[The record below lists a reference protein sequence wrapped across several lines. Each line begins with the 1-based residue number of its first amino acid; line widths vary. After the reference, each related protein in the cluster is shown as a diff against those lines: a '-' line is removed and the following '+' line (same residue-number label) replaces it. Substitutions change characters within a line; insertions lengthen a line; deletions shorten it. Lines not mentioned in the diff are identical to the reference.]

1 MALDHEEQEQ
11 LAALKGWWQEH
22 GNLVVTALVAVALA
36 SAGWRGWSWYQ
47 NKQSLEASTLYQMLT
62 RAVQAGDAK
71 TMRDASGALAED
83 YPRTLYGVAGGAGLR
98 ALLLRPSQS
107 QGCKGAAP
115 MGARA
120 FALRRSEG
128 SRAAAL
134 RGGATRRES
143 LRRSPEDAR
152 CGAWRSLCRP
162 VRGATGRRAGRQRSV
177 SRGRSSARLV
187 AKRQAKEAKAAYQ
200 VALDKAGKDDNAFR
214 ESVRMRLEALGG

>member
-83 YPRTLYGVAGGAGLR
+83 YPRTLYASLGALVSARYYFDHRNLKDAKAQLQWVLERSRSDDLKDLARLR
-98 ALLLRPSQS
+98 FAAVQLDEKAYDEALKTLDAEH
-107 QGCKGAAP
+107 GEAYAAQY
-115 MGARA
+115 
-120 FALRRSEG
+120 
-128 SRAAAL
+128 AAL
-134 RGGATRRES
+134 RG
-143 LRRSPEDAR
+143 D
-152 CGAWRSLCRP
+152 
-162 VRGATGRRAGRQRSV
+162 V
-177 SRGRSSARLV
+177 LV